1 MTLPAVRAA
10 GGAALIDLRPDIT
23 ISERRIAGPKGAPD
37 LTLFVVNADGRTLRP
52 AILHMHGGG
61 FVLGSVRPELR
72 YLQDIAAALDCVIV
86 SVEYRLAP
94 ETAFAESVRSDE
106 HTSELQS
113 LIRTPYAV
121 VCLNKKNTRI
131 TSHQSCPT

>member
-61 FVLGSVRPELR
+61 SVLGSVSPALR
-72 YLQDIAAALDCVIV
+72 YLQDIAAALACVIV
-86 SVEYRLAP
+86 SVESTRAP
-94 ETAFAESVRSDE
+94 ETDFAASVE
-106 HTSELQS
+106 AN
-113 LIRTPYAV
+113 YASYEG
-121 VCLNKKNTRI
+121 R
-131 TSHQSCPT
+131 

>member
-94 ETAFAESVRSDE
+94 ETGFAESRSEE

-113 LIRTPYAV
+113 LMRISYAV
-121 VCLNKKNTRI
+121 FCLKKNNIHT
-131 TSHQSCPT
+131 